1 MHPSVKAI
9 GKEYF
14 NSLALPVKT
23 LDSWHFCDNEQDANE
38 CAQLVLDGIKQATSP
53 SLWWHQANNEALG
66 QVGDLNIVTNWAGE
80 AQCIIET
87 TKVSIVPFNEITE
100 QYALLEGEGNKSLK
114 YWQQVHWQYY
124 QRELE
129 HTEFT
134 PSEDMPIVCEEFKVV
149 FKRLK

>member
-9 GKEYF
+9 TKAFF
-14 NSLALPVKT
+14 NTLELPVKT
-23 LDSWHFCDNEQDANE
+23 LESWHFCDNEQDANE

-53 SLWWHQANNEALG
+53 SLWWYQANNEALG

-100 QYALLEGEGNKSLK
+100 QYARLEGEGDKSLK

-124 QRELE
+124 SRELE
-129 HTEFT
+129 HTEYT
-134 PSEDMPIVCEEFKVV
+134 PSEDMPIVCEEFKLV
-149 FKRLK
+149 FKN